1 MKTRILLYQGSLIK
15 SIYVYLVNDL
25 NYNSLIKEGKENA
38 FVSSKNWLMTAMLIL
53 LFQLTC
59 LARFLSNGIQ
69 YHLLQKSSYPISE
82 KTTT

>member
-38 FVSSKNWLMTAMLIL
+38 FVSSKNWLMTAMLISFL
-53 LFQLTC
+53 YLTV
-59 LARFLSNGIQ
+59 LARF
-69 YHLLQKSSYPISE
+69 
-82 KTTT
+82 